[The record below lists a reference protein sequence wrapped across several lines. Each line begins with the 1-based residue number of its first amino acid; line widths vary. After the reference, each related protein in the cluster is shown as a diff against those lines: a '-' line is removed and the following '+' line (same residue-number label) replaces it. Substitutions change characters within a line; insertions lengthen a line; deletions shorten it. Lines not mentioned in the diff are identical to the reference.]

1 MGYVDID
8 GKIKLFYEEFGQG
21 DNYILSAQ
29 VGFYPKGMQ
38 QKLAEMGYHV
48 YCITLRG
55 FAPSSYVEEDYGE
68 DWYNVFA
75 DDVVRVADALGI
87 GKFIYMGAS
96 HGAGVGWHLML
107 RHQERVESFIAV
119 VAGPHSLKEGTMS
132 YRQMLEQGIIKTP
145 PPFDPEIDND
155 PARALRR
162 KIRADH
168 ISKNATPPDPREKAI
183 DYGRPLMGLKTE
195 ERLCGEL
202 KKITV
207 PTLLIGGT
215 EDPISKMELMMRT
228 AECLPHCKLVI
239 YSNCGHNIDT
249 DIIEEVTDE
258 ADRFIRN
265 SRANEGRWYM
275 KVEEK

>member
-8 GKIKLFYEEFGQG
+8 DKIKLFYEEFGQG

-87 GKFIYMGAS
+87 KRFVYMGAS

-107 RHQERVESFIAV
+107 KYQERVESFIAV

-132 YRQMLEQGIIKTP
+132 YRQMLEQGIIKCP

-162 KIRADH
+162 QRRADH
-168 ISKNATPPDPREKAI
+168 IRNNNKPADPREQAI

-195 ERLCGEL
+195 ERLCEEL

-228 AECLPHCKLVI
+228 AECLPHCKLVV

-249 DIIEEVTDE
+249 DLIEEVTDE
-258 ADRFIRN
+258 TDRFIRN

>member
-1 MGYVDID
+1 MGYITID
-8 GKIKLFYEEFGQG
+8 EKIKLFYEEYGQG
-21 DNYILSAQ
+21 ENYILSAQ

-38 QKLAEMGYHV
+38 QKMAEMGYHV
-48 YCITLRG
+48 LCITLRG

-68 DWYNVFA
+68 DWYNIFA
-75 DDVVRVADALGI
+75 DDVVKTADALGI
-87 GKFIYMGAS
+87 KKFIYMGAS

-107 RHQERVESFIAV
+107 RNPQSAEAFIAV

-132 YRQMLEQGIIKTP
+132 YRQMLEQGIIKCP

-155 PARALRR
+155 PARTLRR
-162 KIRADH
+162 NRRIEH
-168 ISKNATPPDPREKAI
+168 ISHNAPADPREQAI

-195 ERLCGEL
+195 ENLCGEL
-202 KKITV
+202 RKIQV

-228 AECLPHCKLVI
+228 AECLPHCKLVV

-258 ADRFIRN
+258 ADRFIKNVRE
-265 SRANEGRWYM
+265 NEGRWYM
-275 KVEEK
+275 KVEEE

>member
-1 MGYVDID
+1 
-8 GKIKLFYEEFGQG
+8 
-21 DNYILSAQ
+21 
-29 VGFYPKGMQ
+29 
-38 QKLAEMGYHV
+38 
-48 YCITLRG
+48 CITLRG

-87 GKFIYMGAS
+87 KRFVYMGAS

-162 KIRADH
+162 QRRADH
-168 ISKNATPPDPREKAI
+168 IRNNNKPADPREQAI

-195 ERLCGEL
+195 ERLCEEL

-228 AECLPHCKLVI
+228 AECLPHCKLVV